1 MKHHRKPH
9 EVGWNNEEH
18 SGSTFPTAVEENAIE
33 SASRS
38 AVRRFSLLSSVSFFA
53 LAALVVPFEI
63 DTDRYLPTIS
73 IALADGDESGGGE
86 DGEDGEDGESGGD
99 GGESGGNDGED
110 GEDAGRGEDECE
122 AFLDWIDA
130 SLDCPTEP
138 GA

>member
-63 DTDRYLPTIS
+63 DTDTYLPTIS
-73 IALADGDESGGGE
+73 IALADGGE
-86 DGEDGEDGESGGD
+86 G
-99 GGESGGNDGED
+99 GGNDGED
-110 GEDAGRGEDECE
+110 GEDAGKGEDECE
-122 AFLDWIDA
+122 AFLDWFDA